1 MSQQSTQIQFEN
13 PILREAENLSQL
25 LYGKPYAEL
34 DEKRQETMRRSA
46 RALLREKCTDVQ
58 PGYCFQCGVK
68 LMRDDSAECRKCH
81 DPIDRVGQYFWNG
94 RWEPII

>member
-13 PILREAENLSQL
+13 PILREAESLSQV
-25 LYGKPYAEL
+25 LYGKSYLEL
-34 DEKRQETMRRSA
+34 DEKRQELMRRSA
-46 RALLREKCTDVQ
+46 RALLREKCSDVQ
-58 PGYCFQCGVK
+58 PGVCYGCGEE
-68 LMRDDSAECRKCH
+68 LMSEESNECRKCH